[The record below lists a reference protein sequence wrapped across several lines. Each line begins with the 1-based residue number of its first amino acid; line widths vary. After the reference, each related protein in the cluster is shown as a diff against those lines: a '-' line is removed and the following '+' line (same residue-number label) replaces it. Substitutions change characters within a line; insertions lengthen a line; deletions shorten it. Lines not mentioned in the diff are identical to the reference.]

1 MAEQTI
7 NAETEALDCDGY
19 RKLLAA
25 VEYDETKK
33 PRFHDYRGKLNWIV
47 NRAKHYAEKTGLSP
61 EAILDAWD
69 AGRNYWYMNYFQDA
83 NQPLLDAANVRV
95 FQTVDEIWQSIG
107 DKGFRCPYCN
117 GVSKDPSKC
126 DSGLQVKRLNGKGLE
141 TCNWKAYGLFRD
153 LGKGVHLFC
162 VEKMRSQLIFMP
174 IAWEANQTVG
184 TVSDNAEVANDQ
196 G

>member
-7 NAETEALDCDGY
+7 TAETEALDCDGY
-19 RKLLAA
+19 RKLLAL
-25 VEYDETKK
+25 VEYDETKS

-69 AGRNYWYMNYFQDA
+69 AGRVYWYMNYYQDA

-95 FQTVDEIWQSIG
+95 FQTVADVVAAVGTQ
-107 DKGFRCPYCN
+107 GFRCPYCK
-117 GVSKDPSKC
+117 GVSKNPSAC
-126 DSGLQVKRLNGKGLE
+126 DSGLKVKLMNGKGLE
-141 TCNWKAYGLFRD
+141 TCNWKVYGLFRD

-162 VEKMRSQLIFMP
+162 VEKMQSQLIFMP
-174 IAWEANQTVG
+174 IAWETNQTVG

-196 G
+196 S